1 MSESLERAGPIRV
14 PFCPRQSKVVLDA
27 LEMARSSR
35 NPLPGL
41 LHHSDRGVQY
51 SAGAHRLALEKFG
64 AISSM
69 SRKGNCWDNA
79 VAESVFG
86 TLKCELDL
94 EQAIGSRAETR
105 AVIFE
110 WIEVWYKRERPAR
123 CRLVSKNRERRHS
136 SLGFL
141 SPMVFEAKHLIL
153 F

>member
-1 MSESLERAGPIRV
+1 
-14 PFCPRQSKVVLDA
+14 
-27 LEMARSSR
+27 MARSSR
-35 NPLPGL
+35 NPPPGL

-79 VAESVFG
+79 VSESAFA

-94 EQAIGSRAETR
+94 ENAIGTRAEPR
-105 AVIFE
+105 AIIFE
-110 WIEVWYKRERPAR
+110 WIEVWY
-123 CRLVSKNRERRHS
+123 NRERRHS

-141 SPMVFEAKHLIL
+141 APAVFEAKHLTL